1 MDARSGPVQVPLGAT
16 AAQLLVK
23 LAADLE
29 TDDTSGV
36 LARALGLLDLAL
48 HARRSGR
55 RLVVLD
61 ADGRM
66 TDVMA

>member
-23 LAADLE
+23 LAADLG

-48 HARRSGR
+48 HARRNGR
-55 RLVVLD
+55 RLCLVDERGQLTEV
-61 ADGRM
+61 A
-66 TDVMA
+66 A